1 MKKQN
6 KNKLTVS
13 LTEKLKKLNTHYSLL
28 PLCERM
34 DILIFVNSCYLVCE
48 KINRCVLKILSNFFS
63 NLNFIKNQVHN
74 SITNK
79 KVGNYRGSLTI
90 ESSISGILART
101 RIFLESLQ
109 IKNSSINVILARKIT
124 LIDVNQGPTVPKYQ

>member
-6 KNKLTVS
+6 KNKLTVG

-48 KINRCVLKILSNFFS
+48 KINRCVLKILSNSFFK
-63 NLNFIKNQVHN
+63 F
-74 SITNK
+74 
-79 KVGNYRGSLTI
+79 
-90 ESSISGILART
+90 E
-101 RIFLESLQ
+101 F
-109 IKNSSINVILARKIT
+109 
-124 LIDVNQGPTVPKYQ
+124 YQKLGT

>member
-48 KINRCVLKILSNFFS
+48 KINRCVLKILSDFYFK
-63 NLNFIKNQVHN
+63 F
-74 SITNK
+74 
-79 KVGNYRGSLTI
+79 
-90 ESSISGILART
+90 E
-101 RIFLESLQ
+101 F
-109 IKNSSINVILARKIT
+109 
-124 LIDVNQGPTVPKYQ
+124 YQKLGT